1 MLGGLAG
8 TVCSASLTAL
18 LVCSAV
24 IGLGVGINLT
34 LSYAIICDY
43 CTGDERGVLMG
54 WNTAFVCISGVLCPS
69 EISRENTSRSNK
81 HTGLTLFAQ

>member
-24 IGLGVGINLT
+24 IGLGVGIGFFGSHFT
-34 LSYAIICDY
+34 IRKYM
-43 CTGDERGVLMG
+43 RV
-54 WNTAFVCISGVLCPS
+54 
-69 EISRENTSRSNK
+69 
-81 HTGLTLFAQ
+81 